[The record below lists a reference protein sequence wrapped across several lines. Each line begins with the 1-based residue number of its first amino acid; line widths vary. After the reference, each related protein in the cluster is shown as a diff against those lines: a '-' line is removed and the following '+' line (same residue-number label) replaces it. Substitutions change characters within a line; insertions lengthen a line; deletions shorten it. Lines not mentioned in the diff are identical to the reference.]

1 LRRFGTEAIQ
11 LNTQITLDGLRHLA
25 NKMTLGLLWLHIPIV
40 LGVCL
45 ILGKPWAPLFVSAL
59 ACAVV
64 AMGFQRVNPE
74 TAATRIVSSVCL
86 MISVSLIV
94 AAFDGNKLQVDM
106 HMYYF
111 ATVAVL
117 VATCDW
123 RAIAA
128 AAATVAVHHLVLN
141 FLMPGLIYPGGS
153 DLLRVALHAV
163 VLVAEASALIW
174 IAFML
179 ERFVSL
185 AAQAERAEAI
195 RLEAEA
201 TAKRQVDAA
210 AAAVDAARAKSDAA
224 QALAAD
230 VTRRVVASVAQGLE
244 HLSHGDLTFRLTDAF
259 APDYEKL
266 RADFNA
272 TMGQLQETMKMV
284 VYRAEG
290 LRAGGEQINEA
301 NDDLSRRTEQQAS
314 KLEETA
320 AALDQITV
328 TVKKTADGATETRAV
343 VASAHS
349 DAEQSGSVVRDAV
362 GAMARIE
369 EGSRQISQII
379 SVIDEI
385 AFQTN
390 LLALNAG
397 VEAARAG
404 DSGKGFA
411 VVASEV
417 RALAQRSAEA
427 AKEIK
432 TLISASSQQV
442 GQGVDLVKQT
452 GTALTRIV
460 QKIAQIND
468 LVSKIAASAQEQAT
482 GLQHVNAAVSQMDQV
497 TQKNAAVVGQ
507 TAIAANSL
515 REETDALSD
524 LVSQFRV
531 GQSGSAAQ
539 TFTKRRA
546 QAA

>member
-1 LRRFGTEAIQ
+1 MA
-11 LNTQITLDGLRHLA
+11 
-25 NKMTLGLLWLHIPIV
+25 LGLLWLHVPIV

-45 ILGKPWAPLFVSAL
+45 ILGKPWATLVISAL
-59 ACAVV
+59 ACAIVSH
-64 AMGFQRVNPE
+64 GFIRLNPDNE
-74 TAATRIVSSVCL
+74 SARIVSSVGL

-94 AAFDGNKLQVDM
+94 AAFEGNKLQVDI

-111 ATVAVL
+111 ATLAIL

-128 AAATVAVHHLVLN
+128 AAATVAVHHIVLN

-153 DLLRVALHAV
+153 DLLRVALHAI
-163 VLVAEASALIW
+163 VLVAEASPLIW

-185 AAQAERAEAI
+185 AAQAERAEAV
-195 RLEAEA
+195 RLETEA
-201 TAKRQVDAA
+201 NAKQQTAAA
-210 AAAVDAARAKSDAA
+210 AAAVEAARAQSDAA

-230 VTRRVVASVAQGLE
+230 AARRVVASVAQGLAQ
-244 HLSHGDLTFRLTDAF
+244 LSDGDLTFRINETF
-259 APDYEKL
+259 AADYEKL

-272 TMGQLQETMKMV
+272 TMARLQETMKTV

-301 NDDLSRRTEQQAS
+301 NDDLSRRTEEQAA

-320 AALDQITV
+320 AALDQITM
-328 TVKKTADGATETRAV
+328 TVKKTADGATQSRMV
-343 VASAHS
+343 VASAQN

-369 EGSRQISQII
+369 ESSHQISHII
-379 SVIDEI
+379 GVIDEI

-404 DSGKGFA
+404 DAGRGFA

-432 TLISASSQQV
+432 SLISASSEQV
-442 GQGVDLVKQT
+442 AQGVGLVKET

-460 QKIAQIND
+460 EKITQIND

-482 GLQHVNAAVSQMDQV
+482 GLQQVNAAVNQMDQV

-507 TAIAANSL
+507 TAAVAHSL

-524 LVSQFRV
+524 LVGQFRV
-531 GQSGSAAQ
+531 GQVGSAPS
-539 TFTKRRA
+539 TFVQRRA

>member
-1 LRRFGTEAIQ
+1 LTNNINLYSLRR
-11 LNTQITLDGLRHLA
+11 LA
-25 NKMTLGLLWLHIPIV
+25 NTMTLGLLWLHIPII

-45 ILGKPWAPLFVSAL
+45 VLGRPWVTLVISGL
-59 ACAVV
+59 ACAIVSQ
-64 AMGFQRVNPE
+64 GFLRTNPDKE
-74 TAATRIVSSVCL
+74 ATRIVSSICL

-94 AAFDGNKLQVDM
+94 AALEGDKLQVDM

-128 AAATVAVHHLVLN
+128 AAATVAIHHLLLN
-141 FLMPGLIYPGGS
+141 FIMPGLIYPGGPN
-153 DLLRVALHAV
+153 LLRVALHAI
-163 VLVAEASALIW
+163 VLVAEASPLIW

-185 AAQAERAEAI
+185 AAQAERAEAV
-195 RLEAEA
+195 RLETEA
-201 TAKRQVDAA
+201 NAKRQTEAA
-210 AAAVDAARAKSDAA
+210 AAAVEAARAQSDAA

-230 VTRRVVASVAQGLE
+230 AARRVVASVAQGLE
-244 HLSHGDLTFRLTDAF
+244 QLSDGDLTFRIHETFTA
-259 APDYEKL
+259 DYEKL

-272 TMGQLQETMKMV
+272 TMTRLQETMTTV
-284 VYRAEG
+284 VHRAQG
-290 LRAGGEQINEA
+290 LRAGGERINEA
-301 NDDLSRRTEQQAS
+301 NDDLSRRTAEQAS

-320 AALDQITV
+320 AALDQITI
-328 TVKKTADGATETRAV
+328 TVKETANGATKTKTI
-343 VASAHS
+343 VASAQG
-349 DAEQSGSVVRDAV
+349 DAEQSGLVVRDAV

-369 EGSRQISQII
+369 ESSRQIGQII
-379 SVIDEI
+379 GVIDEI

-404 DSGKGFA
+404 DAGRGFA

-432 TLISASSQQV
+432 ALISASSDQV
-442 GQGVDLVKQT
+442 TQGVDLVKEA
-452 GTALTRIV
+452 GNALTRIAE
-460 QKIAQIND
+460 KISQIHD
-468 LVSKIAASAQEQAT
+468 VVSKIAASAQEQAT
-482 GLQHVNAAVSQMDQV
+482 GLQQVNTAVNHMDQV
-497 TQKNAAVVGQ
+497 TQKNATVVGE
-507 TAIAANSL
+507 TAAAAHSL

-524 LVSQFRV
+524 LIDQFRV
-531 GQSGSAAQ
+531 GQGKAAAAIRP
-539 TFTKRRA
+539 KRRA